1 MIDCDTFSFFF
12 STFVNI
18 YSVFA
23 KKLAHMRFDVFISY
37 SRKDGKLVQVF
48 HDELVKAGYKVWM
61 DLDGIESSD
70 VFKVKIVSAI
80 KASQV
85 FLFFSSYNSNSSE
98 WTIKE
103 VDLAVH
109 LKKIIIPIKLDN
121 TDYHDSLLFDLLGID
136 YISYTK
142 TDNLQFAMNR
152 LLRTLIIKLSNEPP
166 TKHDVPKIDQASRVD
181 DKTIGKNHFSITDY
195 ISKYKFWF
203 ISLLI
208 IIAFG
213 ILGIS
218 QVYDTENPDNYLTSE
233 IQEGVDEPE
242 IKRGVDEADMK
253 KAMFFYEEGLEAYL
267 KEDYSTAV
275 KMLRPSAEL
284 GYDKAQTLFGFC
296 YAKGHGV
303 EFSFKEA
310 VKWYMAAAEQGNPEA
325 QNKLAWC
332 YQHGEGVEQ
341 SYTMAFDLNM
351 KAAMQGLTLSQ
362 NNVAAFYF
370 YGWGVHQSY
379 EEAHAWYSLAAEK
392 GEPMSLYH
400 LGLIYE
406 GGLGVEVSKPL
417 AITYYRLAAA
427 KGIQDANVRLN
438 ALLSDN

>member
-1 MIDCDTFSFFF
+1 M
-12 STFVNI
+12 
-18 YSVFA
+18 
-23 KKLAHMRFDVFISY
+23 KFDVFISY
-37 SRKDGKLVQVF
+37 SRKDGNLVKVF

-70 VFKVKIVSAI
+70 AFKVKIVSAI

-85 FLFFSSYNSNSSE
+85 FLFFSSSNSNSSE

-109 LKKIIIPIKLDN
+109 LKKIIIPIKLDK

-136 YISYTK
+136 YISSTE
-142 TDNLQFAMNR
+142 TDNLKLAVNR
-152 LLRTLIIKLSNEPP
+152 LLRTLIVKLSNEVPAIQ
-166 TKHDVPKIDQASRVD
+166 DMPKIDQSSRVD
-181 DKTIGKNHFSITDY
+181 NKNHISITSY
-195 ISKYKFWF
+195 ISKYRFLF

-208 IIAFG
+208 IISLG
-213 ILGIS
+213 ILGIR
-218 QVYDTENPDNYLTSE
+218 QVYHIENVDNSLE
-233 IQEGVDEPE
+233 LENRRDVDEQK
-242 IKRGVDEADMK
+242 IKIGVDEADLK

-284 GYDKAQTLFGFC
+284 GYDRAQALLGFC
-296 YAKGHGV
+296 YAKGNGV

-310 VKWYMAAAEQGNPEA
+310 VRWYFAAAEQGNPEA

-332 YQHGEGVEQ
+332 YQYGEGVEQ

-351 KAAMQGLTLSQ
+351 KAAIQGYPISQ

-370 YGWGVHQSY
+370 YGWGVDQSY
-379 EEAHAWYSLAAEK
+379 EQAYKWYSMAAK
-392 GEPMSLYH
+392 NGEPMSLYH
-400 LGLIYE
+400 MGLIYE
-406 GGLGVEVSKPL
+406 GGLGVEASESL
-417 AITYYRLAAA
+417 AIYYYRLAAA
-427 KGIQDANVRLN
+427 KGLQDANVRLN
-438 ALLSDN
+438 ALLSDK